1 MRECGLFVLA
11 CLLGSGLFPGVEEI
25 RTVTVPGNA
34 AWTDTGIEVVQG
46 QAIEFTAE
54 GKISLQKGNPQADC
68 GPDGYGLMTIQQ
80 PLTEKNLGALIG
92 KVVIAVIVI
101 KDEETGEE
109 RTDEAAE
116 LFYIGAGGRVDM
128 PAKGRLF
135 LGINELVIGDNAG
148 EFNVTVVTGR
158 EEQPGRSGQE
168 IVN

>member
-1 MRECGLFVLA
+1 MRKGGVLVLA
-11 CLLGSGLFPGVEEI
+11 CLLASGLFPAVEET
-25 RTVTVPGNA
+25 RTIIIPGNA
-34 AWTDTGIEVVQG
+34 AWTDTSIEVVQG

-54 GKISLQKGNPQADC
+54 GKISLQRGNPQADC
-68 GPDGYGLMTIQQ
+68 GPDGYDLLTIQQ

-92 KVVIAVIVI
+92 KVVIAVTVT

-116 LFYIGAGGRVDM
+116 LFYIGAGSRVDM

-148 EFNVTVVTGR
+148 EFKVTIVTGR
-158 EEQPGRSGQE
+158 EEQPGHF
-168 IVN
+168 

>member
-1 MRECGLFVLA
+1 MKKGNFLFLA
-11 CLLGSGLFPGVEEI
+11 CWLASGLFPGLKDT
-25 RTVTVPGNA
+25 RTVIVPGNA
-34 AWTDTGIEVVQG
+34 AWTDTGIEVIQG

-54 GKISLQKGNPQADC
+54 GRISLQKGNPQADC
-68 GPDGYGLMTIQQ
+68 GPDGYDLVTIQQ

-92 KVVIAVIVI
+92 KVVIAVIVT

-116 LFYIGAGGRVDM
+116 LFYIGARSRVDM

-148 EFNVTVVTGR
+148 EFTVTVVTGR
-158 EEQPGRSGQE
+158 EEQPGHF
-168 IVN
+168 